1 LADTATVRYSQW
13 IFVRPVSYHGAMS
26 KETDTAGTLKEK
38 ERECQKAG
46 RQLVNWGIFATFVQ
60 IFIFILMVLN
70 AVDYRW
76 GFAASVTALTVF
88 LVINHMLSKRS
99 DRLHE
104 ECLAMIR
111 A

>member
-1 LADTATVRYSQW
+1 MVRYSQW

-26 KETDTAGTLKEK
+26 NGTNAAGTQKEK
-38 ERECQKAG
+38 EHECRKAG

-88 LVINHMLSKRS
+88 LAVNHVLSKRS

-104 ECLAMIR
+104 ECLAMIC

>member
-1 LADTATVRYSQW
+1 
-13 IFVRPVSYHGAMS
+13 MS
-26 KETDTAGTLKEK
+26 KETNTTGTLTEK
-38 ERECQKAG
+38 EHECRKAG

-60 IFIFILMVLN
+60 IFIFVLMVLN

-76 GFAASVTALTVF
+76 GFAASVAALTVF
-88 LVINHMLSKRS
+88 LVVNHMLSKRS

>member
-1 LADTATVRYSQW
+1 MAGIATARYWQW
-13 IFVRPVSYHGAMS
+13 IFARPVSYHGVMS
-26 KETDTAGTLKEK
+26 EETNTAGTPKEK
-38 ERECQKAG
+38 ERECRKAG

-88 LVINHMLSKRS
+88 LAVNHVLSKRS

>member
-1 LADTATVRYSQW
+1 
-13 IFVRPVSYHGAMS
+13 MS
-26 KETDTAGTLKEK
+26 KESNTAGTLKEK
-38 ERECQKAG
+38 ERECRKAG

-60 IFIFILMVLN
+60 IFIFVLMVLN

-76 GFAASVTALTVF
+76 GFAASVTSLTVF
-88 LVINHMLSKRS
+88 LVVNHVLSKRS

>member
-1 LADTATVRYSQW
+1 MGIATVKYSQW
-13 IFVRPVSYHGAMS
+13 IFKRPVSYHGAMS
-26 KETDTAGTLKEK
+26 KEANTAGTSKEK
-38 ERECQKAG
+38 ERECRKAG

-76 GFAASVTALTVF
+76 GFVASVTALTVF
-88 LVINHMLSKRS
+88 LVVNHMLSKRS

>member
-1 LADTATVRYSQW
+1 MRYSQW

-26 KETDTAGTLKEK
+26 NGTNTAGTLKEK
-38 ERECQKAG
+38 ERECRKAG

-76 GFAASVTALTVF
+76 GFAASVTSLTVF
-88 LVINHMLSKRS
+88 LVVNHMLSKRS
-99 DRLHE
+99 DRLHK

>member
-1 LADTATVRYSQW
+1 MKYSQW
-13 IFVRPVSYHGAMS
+13 IFARPVSYHDAMS
-26 KETDTAGTLKEK
+26 KETNTAGTPEEK
-38 ERECQKAG
+38 ERECRKAG

-60 IFIFILMVLN
+60 IFIFVLMLFN

-76 GFAASVTALTVF
+76 GFAASVAALTVF
-88 LVINHMLSKRS
+88 LVVNHALSKRS

>member
-1 LADTATVRYSQW
+1 MRYSQW
-13 IFVRPVSYHGAMS
+13 IFARPVSYYGAMS
-26 KETDTAGTLKEK
+26 KETNTAGTLKEK
-38 ERECQKAG
+38 EHECRKAG

-60 IFIFILMVLN
+60 IFILVLILFN

-88 LVINHMLSKRS
+88 LVVNHMLSKRS

-111 A
+111 S